1 MDSKKQRRFL
11 LLNMVLVAF
20 IISFIMLIIE
30 STGAYSRSYEGT
42 GRGIDLFGD
51 VYRHVLNNYVKDTDP
66 IELSKEAI
74 NGIMESLDPYS
85 SFLEKSDFRQLEEDT
100 RGEFGGLGIEIAT
113 PKDYPRVMSYP
124 IENTPA
130 EHKLRAGDEIV
141 EIDGKSTFEMPINE
155 VVGML
160 RGKIGTRVTIKVRRG
175 GSDELLRFEIERG
188 RIPLRNVTYS
198 GEIEEGIGY
207 IKLSKFN
214 QGASEEMDEALEKL
228 IDKNVKGIILDLRM
242 NPGGLLVA
250 ARDIA
255 NKFLPKNSLIVFTR
269 DRAGKREELFAPD
282 PAKLPAKPLVLLVN
296 RGSASASEIVAGA
309 IQDHDRGVLIGETTF
324 GKGSVQTIYNDL
336 PDGNGLKLTTALYY
350 TPSHRSI
357 HKERSLEELYGEE
370 ETDSL
375 EEGKAPEDTLVKKEK
390 FYTKN
395 KQRIVYG
402 GGGITPDII
411 IKEESIGNIVS
422 QLLYQNTFFDFAV
435 SYTENHPELNP
446 SFTVTDE
453 MIEEF
458 QAFIMDENKFKYSI
472 PGKTYLDNFKK
483 RVEHEK
489 YDGDILS
496 IIDEIEKALMNK
508 RKDDFEAS
516 RETIE
521 RILKREIVAAKFGS
535 AERTVAQKEWDIQ
548 LQKAIEVLNNPE
560 IYESILAPGAETGV
574 VISHTGDNK

>member
-1 MDSKKQRRFL
+1 MDTKKQRKFL
-11 LLNMVLVAF
+11 LLNMILAAF
-20 IISFIMLIIE
+20 ILSFIMLIVE
-30 STGAYSRSYEGT
+30 STGAYSRNYEET
-42 GRGIDLFGD
+42 GEGIDLFGE
-51 VYRHVLNNYVKDTDP
+51 VYTHVLNNYIKETDP

-74 NGIMESLDPYS
+74 NGILESLDPYS
-85 SFLEKSDFRQLEEDT
+85 SFLEKMDFKQLEEDT

-124 IENTPA
+124 IEGTPA

-141 EIDGKSTFEMPINE
+141 EIEGKNTYKMPINE

-160 RGKIGTRVTIKVRRG
+160 RGKVGTPVTIKVKRG
-175 GSDELLRFEIERG
+175 GSDELLKFDILRG
-188 RIPLRNVTYS
+188 KIPLRNVTYS

-214 QGASEEMDEALEKL
+214 QGASEEIDEALEEL
-228 IDKNVKGIILDLRM
+228 ADKNVKGIILDLRR

-255 NKFLPKNSLIVFTR
+255 NKFLPKKSLIVFTR
-269 DRAGKREELFAPD
+269 DRAGKGEELLAPD
-282 PAKLPAKPLVLLVN
+282 PAKLPIKPLVVLVD

-309 IQDHDRGVLIGETTF
+309 IQDHDRGVLIGEPTF

-357 HKERSLEELYGEE
+357 HKERSLEELYGIGKEIE
-370 ETDSL
+370 SL
-375 EEGKAPEDTLVKKEK
+375 EEAPEDTLAKKDK
-390 FYTKN
+390 FYTDK
-395 KQRIVYG
+395 KRIVYG

-435 SYTENHPELNP
+435 SYAEKHTELNS
-446 SFTVTDE
+446 SFTVNDE

-458 QAFIMDENKFKYSI
+458 KTFIMDENNFKYSI
-472 PGKTYLDNFKK
+472 PGKTYLDNFRKT
-483 RVEHEK
+483 VEREK
-489 YDGDILS
+489 YNGDILTMV
-496 IIDEIEKALMNK
+496 DDIEKALINK

-516 RETIE
+516 KDAIA
-521 RILKREIVAAKFGS
+521 RILKREITVAKFGS
-535 AERTVAQKEWDIQ
+535 DERTVAQKNWDVQ
-548 LQKAIEVLNNPE
+548 LQKAIEILNNPE
-560 IYESILAPGAETGV
+560 TYEAILAQGAETGIV
-574 VISHTGDNK
+574 H